1 MADEKVIEAEAEVI
15 DAPAALTEAD
25 RWLAEQREKVE
36 ARAADF
42 TAFDVTTAEQYR
54 DAKAQRKALRALIA
68 EVDGDKKRMTKR
80 LRDTLDRFNRE
91 ASGILAGL
99 LEEDAQYKSE
109 IERWERRVVLDRDA
123 RVEARYREEYPD
135 LAAQVPYDRL
145 RERFGDG
152 WKAGN
157 YGTKEAAVWKGVEE
171 ACASVAADLSTVGS
185 QTHVNGV
192 ALTEEDRTDL
202 VAEYLRTLDMPSALR
217 MTRQRVEQREALRRA
232 EEERRAWEAE
242 QRARQAALEMDA
254 EGGPV
259 SEPREAPAEPASAPE
274 RPAPVPTPGD
284 GDTEPESA
292 PQRPATCEA
301 TYVFEVRVPES
312 VMPRFLVEMKRLGTH
327 GDLIRKEQ

>member
-1 MADEKVIEAEAEVI
+1 MKDEKVIEAEAEVI
-15 DAPAALTEAD
+15 DAPATLTEAD
-25 RWLAEQREKVE
+25 RWLAEQRERVE

-68 EVDGDKKRMTKR
+68 EVDGDKKRMTKQ

-91 ASGILAGL
+91 VSGILAGL

-135 LAAQVPYDRL
+135 LVAQVPYDRL
-145 RERFGDG
+145 KARFGAD

-157 YGTKEAAVWKGVEE
+157 YGTKEAAIWKGVEE
-171 ACASVAADLSTVGS
+171 ACESVAADLSTIGA

-202 VAEYLRTLDMPSALR
+202 VAEYLRTLDMAAALR
-217 MTRQRVEQREALRRA
+217 MTQQRVEQREALRRA

-242 QRARQAALEMDA
+242 QAVAQAAMDLDA
-254 EGGPV
+254 EGGPLAG
-259 SEPREAPAEPASAPE
+259 EPETAPEPASAPE
-274 RPAPVPTPGD
+274 RPAPVPTP
-284 GDTEPESA
+284 TEAESA
-292 PQRPATCEA
+292 PQTGAQGRETV
-301 TYVFEVRVPES
+301 YVYEVRVPES
-312 VMPRFLVEMKRLGTH
+312 VMPRFIVEMKRLGTH
-327 GDLIRKEQ
+327 GSLVRKE

>member
-1 MADEKVIEAEAEVI
+1 MADERVIEAEAEVI

-25 RWLAEQREKVE
+25 RWLAEQRERV
-36 ARAADF
+36 ASRAADF
-42 TAFDVTTAEQYR
+42 TAFDVTTPEQYR

-68 EVDGDKKRMTKR
+68 EVDGDKKRMTKQ
-80 LRDTLDRFNRE
+80 LRDTLNRFNGE
-91 ASGILAGL
+91 VSKILDGL
-99 LEEDAQYKSE
+99 REEDVQYKSE
-109 IERWERRVVLDRDA
+109 IDRWERQVVLDRDA

-157 YGTKEAAVWKGVEE
+157 YGTKEAAIWKGVED
-171 ACASVAADLSTVGS
+171 ACASVAADLSTVGA

-202 VAEYLRTLDMPSALR
+202 VAEYLRTLDMASALR

-254 EGGPV
+254 ETRPPAGAPET
-259 SEPREAPAEPASAPE
+259 EPEPASAPVSAAPVQTPDE
-274 RPAPVPTPGD
+274 AAPAPQTGAQGRETV
-284 GDTEPESA
+284 
-292 PQRPATCEA
+292 
-301 TYVFEVRVPES
+301 YVYEVRVPES
-312 VMPRFLVEMKRLGTH
+312 AKAQFVIEMKRLGTH
-327 GDLIRKEQ
+327 GNLIRKE

>member
-54 DAKAQRKALRALIA
+54 DAKAHRKALRALIA
-68 EVDGDKKRMTKR
+68 EVDGDKRRMTKR
-80 LRDTLDRFNRE
+80 LRETLDRFNSE
-91 ASGILAGL
+91 VGGILGGL
-99 LEEDAQYKSE
+99 KDEDARYKEE
-109 IERWERRVVLDRDA
+109 IDRWERRVVFERDA
-123 RVEARYREEYPD
+123 RVEVRYREEYPD
-135 LAAQVPYDRL
+135 IAAQVPYGLL
-145 RERFGDG
+145 RGRYGAE
-152 WKAGN
+152 WKADN
-157 YGTKEAAVWKGVEE
+157 YGTSEAAVWRGVE
-171 ACASVAADLSTVGS
+171 AARDNVAGGLSTIGA

-192 ALTEEDRTDL
+192 ELTEDDRRDL
-202 VAEYLRTLDMPSALR
+202 VAEYLRTLDMASSLR
-217 MTRQRVEQREALRRA
+217 ACQMRVERREALRRA
-232 EEERRAWEAE
+232 E
-242 QRARQAALEMDA
+242 QAAHQAAIDLDA

-259 SEPREAPAEPASAPE
+259 SEPRETPAEPAPAPAEAAPAPE
-274 RPAPVPTPGD
+274 ARPAT
-284 GDTEPESA
+284 TEPESA
-292 PQRPATCEA
+292 PQRPVSCEA

>member
-68 EVDGDKKRMTKR
+68 EVDGGKKRMTKQ

-91 ASGILAGL
+91 VSGILAGL

-109 IERWERRVVLDRDA
+109 IERWERQVVLDRDA

-145 RERFGDG
+145 RERFGAD

-171 ACASVAADLSTVGS
+171 ACASVAADLSTIGA

-202 VAEYLRTLDMPSALR
+202 VAEYLRTLDMASALR

-254 EGGPV
+254 EARPPAG
-259 SEPREAPAEPASAPE
+259 EPETAPEPASATVAAGPV
-274 RPAPVPTPGD
+274 PAPEEAVP
-284 GDTEPESA
+284 EPQA
-292 PQRPATCEA
+292 GAQGREA
-301 TYVFEVRVPES
+301 VYVYEVRVPEG
-312 VMPRFLVEMKRLGTH
+312 VRQQFVIEMKRLGTH
-327 GDLIRKEQ
+327 GRLLRKE